1 MEQINAEIDCDVS
14 RLDFPLRSCKARQ
27 GHNFVARFRRVPAD
41 VTKLFVRV
49 FRANGAYFDV
59 TAHEHPDGGWTVR
72 IPAACFPEQGE
83 FKYEVHATAA
93 DDEPV
98 AIGEGRLLVQP
109 FTTTTT
115 PLPIGTVQE
124 VCQMPCEGGGYVQ
137 VVMKWD
143 GYEWMQEAVHYT
155 TANDGTEEP

>member
-1 MEQINAEIDCDVS
+1 MEQVNAEIDCDVS
-14 RLDFPLRSCKARQ
+14 RLDFPLRPWKARQ

-49 FRANGAYFDV
+49 FRANGAYFDI
-59 TAHEHPDGGWTVR
+59 TAHEHPDGGWTAR

-93 DDEPV
+93 DDEPA

-115 PLPIGTVQE
+115 PLPVGTVQE